1 MKITP
6 FSDYQTPAGKQEII
20 ECLKKGGVVVFP
32 SDTVYGLLCDASNPE
47 AVSKLLAFK
56 DRPPG
61 KAISIFVTDIS
72 MMDEYCE
79 VPPEKRDMLLTMLPG
94 SYTVVLDSKH
104 KLDTR
109 LESETGTLGTRWIAF
124 EPVRELMY
132 TYGKPVTATSANLGG
147 HSPHYSA
154 KSFLNDLPKKKEEYI
169 DIVVDAG
176 ELPHNKPS
184 TVIDFTT
191 QELKIL
197 RLGDKV
203 AKNTVFHSS
212 LSAQA
217 TYDLGHGVIGDL
229 VVDNEDKDRI
239 VLILKGDLGAGKTQ
253 FTKGV
258 ASYLGIDNITSPT
271 FVVYYEYDIENS
283 GPFKKLYHFDLYN
296 IQSEGEFE
304 HLGIEE
310 ILKEKAI
317 ICIEWGERLGD
328 HFERF
333 KENAAVELIEIEHV
347 DQNTRKIAIKTL

>member
-212 LSAQA
+212 LSADPIASEALAELESSEAAVQPFFVK
-217 TYDLGHGVIGDL
+217 Y
-229 VVDNEDKDRI
+229 
-239 VLILKGDLGAGKTQ
+239 
-253 FTKGV
+253 FTVGTP
-258 ASYLGIDNITSPT
+258 TSPPLPS
-271 FVVYYEYDIENS
+271 I
-283 GPFKKLYHFDLYN
+283 
-296 IQSEGEFE
+296 
-304 HLGIEE
+304 
-310 ILKEKAI
+310 I
-317 ICIEWGERLGD
+317 ICLLLSFSTPDNMYSIAAATGGVYLNLPD
-328 HFERF
+328 SHQIF
-333 KENAAVELIEIEHV
+333 KGFRQSTSSSGGI
-347 DQNTRKIAIKTL
+347 IARIFPRSR